1 MRPGPEVGKLSID
14 MILARSAGGTLCFV
28 IRLAEEESALGLL
41 AASYPG
47 RSIEVV
53 DRRAGLL
60 IACVGTQPSGR
71 HPALSIVGL
80 RLNET
85 EPDRRAAL
93 G

>member
-1 MRPGPEVGKLSID
+1 

-28 IRLAEEESALGLL
+28 IRAAEEVSALGLL
-41 AASYPG
+41 ASSYPG
-47 RSIEVV
+47 RCIEVV

-60 IACVGTQPSGR
+60 IACVAANSGDPTQPAGR